1 MVNVSLIHEQYN
13 SGFQMGSGYNS
24 ATDVRWHIVI
34 ICKFQSVYGLF
45 LFNFFIVFKNI
56 FCTTFKDLKKGN
68 LQILT
73 QNE

>member
-1 MVNVSLIHEQYN
+1 MVNVSFHEQYN

-34 ICKFQSVYGLF
+34 ICKFQSVYGLSF
-45 LFNFFIVFKNI
+45 IFNLFIVFKNI
-56 FCTTFKDLKKGN
+56 FYTTFKDLKKGN

-73 QNE
+73 